1 MNQCKKN
8 LRIKVLLI
16 ALFFQIYHPSRAAAD
31 EWPIGARSLGMGATY
46 VALANT
52 ADAVFLNVGGLG
64 QIAGTEISLFYQKPF
79 GISELNLGSIA
90 VSLPILSRRLGFGF
104 LTLGNGAYR
113 EQSFAL
119 SYSHHYQRKLYYG
132 IGVRYHTL
140 QIDNYGSTGT
150 FGLDAGFVA
159 ILTEDIRLGFSAKNL
174 NRPTIGQ
181 TGENLPQTFTSGISV
196 QAAKP
201 LLLNFEIFT
210 DVHFPPEARFG
221 CEFKPFENLAARTGV
236 ANHPN
241 RFSAGV
247 GITVKRI
254 TVDYAFFTHNDL
266 GLTHQSS
273 LSIRFGRQPEPP
285 PDSQPAVE
293 ISSIESPK
301 TDSTKTE
308 SKPEPQQPL
317 SLNINTATVEDFT
330 KLPGIGKGLARAIV
344 EFREQNGLFEQIED
358 LLKVPG
364 IGKNKLERIKPF
376 IFVGK

>member
-1 MNQCKKN
+1 MNQCKN

-16 ALFFQIYHPSRAAAD
+16 ALLFQIYHPSRAAAD
-31 EWPIGARSLGMGATY
+31 DWPIGARSLGMGATY

-79 GISELNLGSIA
+79 GISELNLGSVA
-90 VSLPILSRRLGFGF
+90 VSLPMLRRRLAFGF
-104 LTLGNGAYR
+104 LTFGNDAYR
-113 EQSFAL
+113 EQSLAL
-119 SYSHHYQRKLYYG
+119 CYSHHYQRKLYYG

-159 ILTEDIRLGFSAKNL
+159 TLSEDIRLGFSAKNI
-174 NRPTIGQ
+174 NRPTIGKN
-181 TGENLPQTFTSGISV
+181 GEHLPQTFTSGISV
-196 QAAKP
+196 QVAKP
-201 LLLNFEIFT
+201 LLLNFEIFK
-210 DVHFPPEARFG
+210 DVRFSPEARLG
-221 CEFKPFENLAARTGV
+221 CEFKPFENLALRTGV
-236 ANHPN
+236 GNHPN

-273 LSIRFGRQPEPP
+273 LSFSFGKQPGP
-285 PDSQPAVE
+285 PDPKPVIE
-293 ISSIESPK
+293 TSSVESPK
-301 TDSTKTE
+301 IDSTKTE

-317 SLNINTATVEDFT
+317 SLNINTATVEQFE
-330 KLPGIGKGLARAIV
+330 KLPGIGRGLASAIV

-376 IFVGK
+376 IFVEK